1 MRTYEFYQ
9 GEDLVESGTSQI
21 AEYLIPW
28 SDVEDIG
35 TKCCRM
41 VYDAA
46 EYGTMKSMI
55 VEVAARADRSEASS
69 SYEIYPRTVVEWLP
83 QNVEGNY
90 NGPDCPVS

>member
-1 MRTYEFYQ
+1 M
-9 GEDLVESGTSQI
+9 VEPAEGPAVSGTSQI

-28 SDVEDIG
+28 SDVEGVG

-41 VYDAA
+41 VYDTD
-46 EYGTMKSMI
+46 YDTMKSMI

-83 QNVEGNY
+83 QEDFGEYVDY
-90 NGPDCPVS
+90 VGPECPVS